1 EHLRP
6 GGGEEP
12 RASSRFLL
20 TAFSESKMAWS
31 RDSFHW
37 QRAAARRIFAP
48 RGRNPEAWDRYQIYP
63 GGYPVKRPAA
73 GGATEL
79 WLYYEGWNGPHN
91 QEARQSKVGLAKIRP
106 HGFVF
111 LDASDEG
118 AMVETRPLEF
128 TGKELLVSADIRAG
142 GSLTVR
148 IPGTNLVSSRLEP
161 L

>member
-1 EHLRP
+1 GSPQARLFRGQPRAARQRDDRGPYVRRPDHALRRRRTRRPGYDHREEHLRP

-37 QRAAARRIFAP
+37 QRAAARRIFAL

-73 GGATEL
+73 GCATEL

-106 HGFVF
+106 HGFV
-111 LDASDEG
+111 
-118 AMVETRPLEF
+118 
-128 TGKELLVSADIRAG
+128 
-142 GSLTVR
+142 
-148 IPGTNLVSSRLEP
+148 
-161 L
+161 